1 MEWVQR
7 PPLLLK
13 MSKRKPPKN
22 YPKTFGFGLNPPPPF
37 WKMSQSK
44 RFFCMSSLS
53 VAHSSSS
60 SSSSSSSRTTLPL
73 FYYRMN
79 SLNNNVWFIL
89 FVRQWLK
96 APPISRI
103 VFHPPSFSWSSNNK
117 DLQWKVGCY
126 SLLLER
132 LVPPSPCRA
141 RPLPQVKGKFPTV
154 QSQGPDQDGAST
166 CWPAKG
172 INFCMTNVLAGT
184 ILQWLNYDDFIF
196 GKDFDKAIYQ
206 QWLFLHG
213 IAKLKLFKH

>member
-1 MEWVQR
+1 MAESLIPLTFLDISWWRPR
-7 PPLLLK
+7 PPICRDHK
-13 MSKRKPPKN
+13 A
-22 YPKTFGFGLNPPPPF
+22 
-37 WKMSQSK
+37 
-44 RFFCMSSLS
+44 
-53 VAHSSSS
+53 VSSS

-73 FYYRMN
+73 SNKGWTVCKIQFDLFYLYDHN
-79 SLNNNVWFIL
+79 SKHHQFPVLSPPPYFLWF
-89 FVRQWLK
+89 
-96 APPISRI
+96 
-103 VFHPPSFSWSSNNK
+103 SNNK
-117 DLQWKVGCY
+117 DLQWKVGWY
-126 SLLLER
+126 SSVPEK

-213 IAKLKLFKH
+213 IAQLKLF